1 MCFPL
6 CYKQSLWVE
15 HIGEEFK
22 TTCGICNKSVN
33 AFAFDIEFV
42 KIPFSLCAAKQKEN
56 KKSKKP
62 IFKHIKC

>member
-1 MCFPL
+1 MCLPL

-42 KIPFSLCAAKQKEN
+42 K
-56 KKSKKP
+56 SKKP